1 MILLKENANSILKK
15 ELANK
20 GLKQTYVAKHI
31 GIANTYLSQLLNGSK
46 PLTVEVAIKVARFL
60 DVPLEK
66 ILN

>member
-1 MILLKENANSILKK
+1 MTLLKENASSILKK

-20 GLKQTYVAKHI
+20 GLKQTYVAKNI
-31 GIANTYLSQLLNGSK
+31 GVTASYLSRMLNGSIN
-46 PLTVEVAIKVARFL
+46 LTVEVAIKVARFL

>member
-1 MILLKENANSILKK
+1 MTLLKENASSILKE

-20 GLKQTYVAKHI
+20 GLKQTYVAKNI
-31 GIANTYLSQLLNGSK
+31 GVTAPYLSRMLNGSIN
-46 PLTVEVAIKVARFL
+46 LTVEVAIKVARFL